1 MKIKVILLENIK
13 GVGNKEQIVEVKD
26 GYANNFLFPQKKA
39 ILATEENLNK
49 LKQKNQKIINND
61 KKEIEKANLI
71 KEKIENKIVNLKVKA
86 GENGKIFGSVGTK
99 EIIDEI
105 EKQLDIKIDKKQMP
119 SDARVKSL
127 GNHNLILKLYKDI
140 KVNIILNVIGE

>member
-49 LKQKNQKIINND
+49 LKQKNQKITNND

>member
-1 MKIKVILLENIK
+1 MKLKLILLENIK

-26 GYANNFLFPQKKA
+26 GYANNFLLPQKKA
-39 ILATEENLNK
+39 VLATEENLNK